1 MTRRHE
7 GLVKN
12 VKFLSCLFA
21 LLFALVDIPTAISN
35 THTASAATIPHPK
48 TSLSNNWSGMEATST
63 VGKFK
68 SVQCRAKV
76 PTLTSNGD
84 VSEWCGIGGDP
95 TTVPGGVGKTV
106 LVQAGVDSCL
116 GPGCSGN
123 NSNAQRNYV
132 WWEIA
137 DALVVQPIRM
147 SQGIHNG
154 DDLYFYMES
163 NVGNSGEDKF
173 YIKNLTTKEPS
184 HTIIVNDQGATDNG
198 KPYSINRIDSSNS
211 TFQIISDSASVEC
224 ILERPLDAISGTLA
238 HLPDLEKPEN
248 IVECDAGV
256 GANGPLTPIG
266 VLPNVNSIKMFN
278 SSGSGRGQGSNSARQ
293 GGQAPTVIT
302 NVSNFNCPHIDC
314 FTISN
319 SNGGSAP
326 PTTQG
331 TKLHT
336 FPGSS
341 RTP

>member
-1 MTRRHE
+1 MTRRHQ

-21 LLFALVDIPTAISN
+21 LLFALVGLPTATPN
-35 THTASAATIPHPK
+35 TYTASAATIPLPT

-68 SVQCRAKV
+68 KVQCRAKV

-84 VSEWCGIGGDP
+84 VSEWCGLGGDP
-95 TTVPGGVGKTV
+95 SIIPGGVGKAV

-116 GPGCSGN
+116 GPGCPGG
-123 NSNAQRNYV
+123 NSNVQHNYV

-137 DALVVQPIRM
+137 DALVVQPVRF
-147 SQGIHNG
+147 SKGIHNG

-163 NVGNSGEDKF
+163 NVGNSGQDKF

-184 HTIIVNDQGATDNG
+184 HTIIINDQGATDNG
-198 KPYSINRIDSSNS
+198 KPISINTIGSGNS
-211 TFQIISDSASVEC
+211 KIPITSDSASMEC
-224 ILERPLDAISGTLA
+224 ILERPLDAISGALA

-248 IVECDAGV
+248 IIECDAGV
-256 GANGPLTPIG
+256 GTNKFMTPIG
-266 VLPNVNSIKMFN
+266 LLPNVNSIKMFN
-278 SSGSGRGQGSNSARQ
+278 SSSSGRGRGSNSARQ
-293 GGQAPTVIT
+293 GGQSPTLIT
-302 NVSNFNCPHIDC
+302 DVSSFNCPNKDC
-314 FTISN
+314 FTVSN
-319 SNGGSAP
+319 SNGGGTP

-341 RTP
+341 RNP